1 MRKLFYLG
9 FGIVLVILIL
19 IDLFYK
25 IPDLTLNDI
34 FTFNISEQD
43 KLIIFEFRLPKT
55 ISAILVG
62 VALSISGFQMQTVFR
77 NPLAGPY
84 ILGISSGAS
93 LGVALIIIGTT
104 WFNITI
110 NSFITGNLL
119 IFLSAFI
126 GSSIVLILVLY
137 ISKKIKNI
145 LTILIFG
152 VLFGYLI
159 GSIVNLLQY
168 FATSNSLKSY
178 IIWTMGSLS
187 NVTIEDSYFFIF
199 IVFIGLL
206 ISIFLS
212 KHLNLLML
220 GDDYAKTSGVNIKKS
235 RILIFLSTSLLAG
248 SVVAFCGPIGFIGI
262 TVPHMVKMFF
272 KVSSA
277 LKIQLLSILV
287 GSTIMLFSDII
298 SQFTFANVILPIN
311 TVTAFFGIP
320 IIFYI
325 ILSKKDILSV

>member
-9 FGIVLVILIL
+9 FGIILVILIL
-19 IDLFYK
+19 IDLFYN

-199 IVFIGLL
+199 IVFIGLS
-206 ISIFLS
+206 ISIYLS

>member
-19 IDLFYK
+19 IDLFYN

-126 GSSIVLILVLY
+126 GSSIILILVLY

-199 IVFIGLL
+199 IVFIGLS

>member
-9 FGIVLVILIL
+9 FGIILVILIL
-19 IDLFYK
+19 IDLFYN

-34 FTFNISEQD
+34 FTFNISEQN

-199 IVFIGLL
+199 IVFIGLS
-206 ISIFLS
+206 ISIYLS

-277 LKIQLLSILV
+277 LKIQLLSVLL